1 MWIYHRYQKMYSS
14 IPHLYWLFSSLS
26 NVIVKTG
33 TVSCFIFL
41 VSCEAARQRA
51 SLSFLLFVFFTIIC
65 RISCCFLLSVVWC
78 VFCLVF
84 TRSAYFKPIFV
95 LVRYS
100 VVWVN
105 LAMLNLSNIC
115 LLAFYLLHFWLFGV
129 FFCLFSHNQKS
140 FFSCLV
146 APLSERGRP
155 KCTFLRNAATSGRK
169 VS

>member
-1 MWIYHRYQKMYSS
+1 MWIYHRYQKIYSS

-33 TVSCFIFL
+33 TVSWFIFL
-41 VSCEAARQRA
+41 VSCEALRQRA
-51 SLSFLLFVFFTIIC
+51 SLFFLQFCLTFLWLHFLL
-65 RISCCFLLSVVWC
+65 LLVVG
-78 VFCLVF
+78 CLVF

-115 LLAFYLLHFWLFGV
+115 LLAFYWLH
-129 FFCLFSHNQKS
+129 
-140 FFSCLV
+140 FSCLV
-146 APLSERGRP
+146 SFFF
-155 KCTFLRNAATSGRK
+155 CFHTIIRNHSFPG
-169 VS
+169 

>member
-1 MWIYHRYQKMYSS
+1 M
-14 IPHLYWLFSSLS
+14 YWLFSSLS

-84 TRSAYFKPIFV
+84 TRSAYFKPIVF
-95 LVRYS
+95 LVSYS
-100 VVWVN
+100 VVWWAN
-105 LAMLNLSNIC
+105 LALLHLSNIT
-115 LLAFYLLHFWLFGV
+115 FFLHFLVVWS
-129 FFCLFSHNQKS
+129 FFVWFSHNQKS
-140 FFSCLV
+140 FFLKGLVSSIRWVSSSISPSCRFCPSDCIL
-146 APLSERGRP
+146 
-155 KCTFLRNAATSGRK
+155 CTRNWKLNPGVHFL
-169 VS
+169 